1 MPVIKVQTNHKKV
14 SDGFE
19 VRLAVHMAKVMQR
32 PESQIFL
39 TVDTNSRM
47 TRGKLTDPLAILEVS
62 TSTVLTPL
70 LTEEYTVAICE
81 FFQQELLLDADA
93 VLINYRSLSPELI
106 GYNGHILTEN
116 RPFITR
122 DRAIVILGLLAI
134 GFAAFILPFFKYI

>member
-14 SDGFE
+14 SDEFE

-32 PESQIFL
+32 PESQIF
-39 TVDTNSRM
+39 VSVETNPRM
-47 TRGKLTDPLAILEVS
+47 TRGKLTDPLAILEVT

-70 LTEEYTVAICE
+70 LTEEYTVSICD
-81 FFQQELLLDADA
+81 FFKQELFLDPDA

-106 GYNGHILTEN
+106 GFNGHILTEN

-122 DRAIVILGLLAI
+122 DRAIFILGLLAI
-134 GFAAFILPFFKYI
+134 ASSFFILQFLKYI

>member
-14 SDGFE
+14 SEKFE
-19 VRLAVHMAKVMQR
+19 VRLALHMAKVMKR
-32 PESQIFL
+32 PESQIFV

-47 TRGKLTDPLAILEVS
+47 TRGQLTDPLAILDVT

-70 LTEEYTVAICE
+70 LTEEYTVSICE
-81 FFQQELLLDADA
+81 FFKQELLLDADA

-106 GYNGHILTEN
+106 GYDGHILTEN

-122 DRAIVILGLLAI
+122 DRALFILGLLAI
-134 GFAAFILPFFKYI
+134 AFSAFILQFLKYI